1 VKQTWVSEGSLQ
13 VVSTWLQGLL
23 VDETATNTGGD
34 RLCSGSVFLETVVF
48 RPSQADG
55 DPPAVEYG

>member
-1 VKQTWVSEGSLQ
+1 VKRTWVCEGIPQ
-13 VVSTWLQGLL
+13 VASAWLQGLL

-34 RLCSGSVFLETVVF
+34 RLCSGSVFLETVAF
-48 RPSQADG
+48 RPSQADR

>member
-1 VKQTWVSEGSLQ
+1 VKRTQVGKGSPQ
-13 VVSTWLQGLL
+13 AGSAWLQGLL

-34 RLCSGSVFLETVVF
+34 QLCGGSVFLETVAF

-55 DPPAVEYG
+55 MVEYG